1 MMSFKKPVCSRFPI
15 QWLCTRREICQPP
28 LTKKTCYP
36 SELMLNFQALQ
47 QSVQKIK
54 PTLQKS
60 FIADYP
66 LYIDSAI
73 FRHQSST
80 HVIGLTYQNTNK
92 IRHQKGIGNKDGRCG
107 YRLCGRVT
115 WSHHICLCWPANGHT
130 KSENADFSTPISQ
143 SRALL

>member
-1 MMSFKKPVCSRFPI
+1 MPNLQAQQLKKS
-15 QWLCTRREICQPP
+15 
-28 LTKKTCYP
+28 
-36 SELMLNFQALQ
+36 A
-47 QSVQKIK
+47 QKIR

-66 LYIDSAI
+66 LHIDSAI

-92 IRHQKGIGNKDGRCG
+92 NRHQKGTGNKDGRCG

-115 WSHHICLCWPANGHT
+115 WGHHICLCWPAHGHT
-130 KSENADFSTPISQ
+130 KSENADFSTPIPQ
-143 SRALL
+143 SGALLQVNRVHILFLSTQIKTLVESEVQFCFI